1 MSGRLG
7 GGARS
12 IRTGTV
18 VQPSLTLIVD
28 TAAVATR
35 AGGPQDA
42 ILLYQMAG
50 SGKSIA
56 RKRMQ

>member
-1 MSGRLG
+1 M
-7 GGARS
+7 
-12 IRTGTV
+12 RTGTV

-35 AGGPQDA
+35 ADWAAG

-50 SGKSIA
+50 LGKSIA
-56 RKRMQ
+56 RKRKQ